1 MARALAGSECIFQR
15 FDRSHRARFD
25 HSPLSQG
32 ASARAPQPPPSPPCA
47 LHTEADQRAVEDAE
61 WDSAEAAVRLNPT
74 LLLTTY
80 WNLNNT
86 TFGRPGRAGI
96 LKHAGGQ
103 VPEASLCLTPLLTL
117 PDRADG

>member
-1 MARALAGSECIFQR
+1 
-15 FDRSHRARFD
+15 
-25 HSPLSQG
+25 
-32 ASARAPQPPPSPPCA
+32 
-47 LHTEADQRAVEDAE
+47 
-61 WDSAEAAVRLNPT
+61 VRLNPT

-117 PDRADG
+117 ADRADG